1 VSASCAVLR
10 CSSGEVVSLYETS
23 QTIRRL
29 ARYGRSYRNAKIVT
43 TPTTIAVTTMLR
55 GAFLMTVRASNA
67 RVTSGRRP
75 GDHR

>member
-1 VSASCAVLR
+1 
-10 CSSGEVVSLYETS
+10 
-23 QTIRRL
+23 L
-29 ARYGRSYRNAKIVT
+29 ARYGRGYRNAKIVT
-43 TPTTIAVTTMLR
+43 TPTTIAVTTMLW